1 MEKFYASEKTNNK
14 DSDQINGYVVH
25 HEVWHVVVEVNL
37 FFGNHKIRI
46 AQLHIA
52 SDDTSHDTLL
62 VLARDAKTSSS

>member
-37 FFGNHKIRI
+37 FSGNHKIRI
-46 AQLHIA
+46 A
-52 SDDTSHDTLL
+52 
-62 VLARDAKTSSS
+62 